1 MQVAKGLL
9 KGFMSG
15 GLIAFLHLF
24 YAHHLVP
31 LPIQKIYEEYIRQ
44 IASESTN
51 LGNFLVILAD
61 IA

>member
-1 MQVAKGLL
+1 MQVAKALL
-9 KGFMSG
+9 KGFMSR
-15 GLIAFLHLF
+15 GLIAVLHLF
-24 YAHHLVP
+24 CAHHLVP
-31 LPIQKIYEEYIRQ
+31 LPMQKIYEEHIRQ